1 MRHFYSLESGTK
13 YKTKNI
19 LNVKNLKKKI
29 DEHERLKNQLKERKL
44 SF

>member
-1 MRHFYSLESGTK
+1 MRHFNLLESGTK
-13 YKTKNI
+13 DQTKNI